1 MNEELSYNEAMER
14 VLEPLEGPI
23 SRDEFIE
30 RVLTLRPSTAKKPR
44 NSVLA
49 KLREYEWKTRIV
61 KLDKDTLIP
70 ARTVMRGQRFALTV
84 ERQEAERGALS
95 IWPGFQVYLR
105 RDIEPAEIRLEDEQG
120 HPLPTRIVEWTAPV
134 STIFGPSEQQF
145 VAFDLREWFRKQSIR
160 RNDYVLVTVLDWQHG
175 HFRLEHEKAKHRR
188 RHREEIEA
196 YNRHL
201 ADALFALLEAAYD
214 EYIYIGESLPTALTR
229 VPESRDYPG
238 DHWLTVVN
246 EDPRMR
252 TDGLQ
257 IKYADGRRSMFETM
271 LGDLY
276 GKEPE
281 VPPAPVSGEEAH
293 RVYRFKAMLSYNKG
307 LWRRIEIL
315 GGQTL
320 SNFDRQLRWAFD
332 LDTMDHLS
340 GFWKRVR
347 RGKGNKFREVDL
359 GTINPFERGEAA
371 DVQVASL
378 DLEPGNSLKYVYD
391 FGDWVEFIL
400 ELEALDAPEEG
411 AEYPRVVAQNRPR
424 HRYCE
429 QCKEEGRESVATW
442 ICIECSNEEQRDVLV
457 CDACLTEHHPDHYAD
472 EILY

>member
-1 MNEELSYNEAMER
+1 MNEELTYNEAIER

-30 RVLTLRPSTAKKPR
+30 RVLTLHPSTAKKPR
-44 NSVLA
+44 NSVLS
-49 KLREYEWKTRIV
+49 KLREHEWKLRIV
-61 KLDKDTLIP
+61 KLDDDTLIP
-70 ARTVMRGQRFALTV
+70 TRIVMRGQRFALTV
-84 ERQEAERGALS
+84 ERQEAQRGALS

-105 RDIEPAEIRLEDEQG
+105 REIEPAEIRLEDEQG
-120 HPLPTRIVEWTAPV
+120 RPLPTRIVEWSESVP
-134 STIFGPSEQQF
+134 SIFGPTETNF

-160 RNDYVLVTVLDWQHG
+160 RNDSILVTVLDWQQG
-175 HFRLEHEKAKHRR
+175 HFRLEHEKAKYRR

-196 YNRHL
+196 YNQHL
-201 ADALFALLEAAYD
+201 ADALFALLEGAYN
-214 EYIYIGESLPTALTR
+214 EYIYIAETLPGALTR

-238 DHWLTVVN
+238 DHWLIVVD

-252 TDGLQ
+252 TDGLL
-257 IKYADGRRSMFETM
+257 IKYADGPRSMFETM
-271 LGDLY
+271 LDDLY
-276 GKEPE
+276 GTEPE
-281 VPPAPVSGEEAH
+281 APPAPVSDEETN
-293 RVYRFKAMLSYNKG
+293 RVYRFKAKLSYRKG

-315 GGQTL
+315 GGHTL
-320 SNFDRQLRWAFD
+320 SKFDRQLRRAFE

-347 RGKGNKFREVDL
+347 RGKGKKFREVDL
-359 GTINPFERGEAA
+359 GTINPFGGGEAA

-400 ELEALDAPEEG
+400 ELEAIDAPEEG
-411 AEYPRVVAQNRPR
+411 ADYPRVVAKNRPR
-424 HRYCE
+424 YRYCE

-442 ICIECSNEEQRDVLV
+442 ICIQCSNEEQREVLV
-457 CDACLTEHHPDHYAD
+457 CEECLMEHHPDHYAD

>member
-1 MNEELSYNEAMER
+1 MSEDLTYNEAIER
-14 VLEPLEGPI
+14 VLERLEGPI
-23 SRDEFIE
+23 SRDKFIE
-30 RVLTLRPSTAKKPR
+30 QVLTLRPSKAKKPR
-44 NSVLA
+44 NSVLS

-61 KLDKDTLIP
+61 KLDDDTLIP
-70 ARTVMRGQRFALTV
+70 TRIVMRGQRFALPV
-84 ERQEAERGALS
+84 ERQEAQRGALS

-105 RDIEPAEIRLEDEQG
+105 GDIEPAEIRLEDGEG
-120 HPLPTRIVEWTAPV
+120 HSLPVRIVDWSESVP
-134 STIFGPSEQQF
+134 TIFGPTETSF
-145 VAFDLREWFRKQSIR
+145 VAFDLREWFSKQSIR
-160 RNDYVLVTVLDWQHG
+160 RNDYILVTVLDWQRG
-175 HFRLEHEKAKHRR
+175 HFRLEYEKAKHRR

-201 ADALFALLEAAYD
+201 ADALFALLEGAYD
-214 EYIYIGESLPTALTR
+214 EYIYIGETLPTALTR
-229 VPESRDYPG
+229 VPESRSYPG
-238 DHWLTVVN
+238 DPWVTVVN

-257 IKYADGRRSMFETM
+257 IKYADGPRSMFENM
-271 LGDLY
+271 LGNVYDT
-276 GKEPE
+276 KSEA
-281 VPPAPVSGEEAH
+281 PPAPLSDEEAN
-293 RVYRFKAMLSYNKG
+293 RVYRFKARLSYNKG

-320 SNFDRQLRWAFD
+320 FDFDRQLRGAFE

-359 GTINPFERGEAA
+359 GTINPFERGDAA

-378 DLEPGNSLKYVYD
+378 DLEPGDSLKYVYD
-391 FGDWVEFIL
+391 FGDWVEL
-400 ELEALDAPEEG
+400 VLDLEAIDAPEEG

-424 HRYCE
+424 YRYCE
-429 QCKEEGRESVATW
+429 HCKEEGRKSVATW
-442 ICIECSNEEQRDVLV
+442 ICIQCSNEEQRDVLV
-457 CDACLTEHHPDHYAD
+457 CEECLMEHHPDHYAD